1 MCSPGGTLV
10 YVHGEMQVSNAFR
23 SIEHS
28 NVEPSCVEPNSKV
41 ALSLVAT
48 AGGAEL
54 MNVSG
59 GVVAPSMIVQV
70 YSTGVASTFSDASV
84 AKTRNVCEPRA
95 RPLYDFGGM
104 QKVYGPPSSEHSHV
118 VPSSLAS
125 KRKFASVLAGVASTK
140 PCVST
145 PRTENVCQPTAKPV
159 SWTGETQVE

>member
-59 GVVAPSMIVQV
+59 GVVSPSTIVQV
-70 YSTGVASTFSDASV
+70 YSTGVASTFSEASV
-84 AKTRNVCEPRA
+84 AKTRNVCGPSA

-125 KRKFASVLAGVASTK
+125 NLKFATVLA
-140 PCVST
+140 
-145 PRTENVCQPTAKPV
+145 VCGWFGPDRIV
-159 SWTGETQVE
+159 VTGGLLSPPGFAGP